1 MPKELCTVVHHESR
15 QGNASPTVSRNAPP
29 PMPNDELPRIML
41 AALEEY
47 FRAHP
52 EAAQS
57 ISGLA
62 RDAVRAMPPV
72 PQTVTLLQA
81 SVLCRRSKKTLERLK
96 SDGDFPLEVNP
107 LRRSGQPCFYRWA
120 ELRAFLIKKLG
131 IQLPEQFPTL
141 SDEVA

>member
-1 MPKELCTVVHHESR
+1 MTQLVGSGTVDLRKLKALEIAAQSR
-15 QGNASPTVSRNAPP
+15 ITF
-29 PMPNDELPRIML
+29 
-41 AALEEY
+41 EEY